1 MFGALGLALCA
12 FGTAHAQAKFSFA
25 TTPGQL
31 PKTVVP
37 TRYTLSVVPNPKTLT
52 FTGWEAVDI
61 NVKAPTKTIVLNELG
76 LAVSKAE
83 LGPVLR
89 TGNQLSLLASSQK
102 RTVPSIKADDAAQT
116 LTLTFPK
123 IVAPGAYS
131 LTINYTGK
139 VGLQSQGLFAVK
151 YLTPAGKPKLMFG
164 TQMEPTDARRM
175 FPCWDEPAFK
185 ATYQLTVTVPKTFMA
200 VSNTPITLELPLANG
215 LKQVRFAQ
223 TPPMA
228 SYLVVLC
235 AGEFEAIT
243 GQAAGVKLRVVTTEG
258 KKAQGAYAMSVME
271 KILPYYNQY
280 FGVKYPLPK
289 LDLIAVPGGFQG
301 AMENWGGITYNE
313 NIILYDPKTSSEGTK
328 QTIFNVVSHETA
340 HQWSGDLVTMAWW
353 DNLWLNEGFAS
364 WMADKASDHFNPEWH
379 VLDRAVAQKDDILES
394 DSYTTTHPIQQ
405 AVTDPAQ
412 AAAAFDEITYQ
423 KGEAVIRMF
432 ENYLGPDVFQ
442 AGIQK
447 YMQARKYSSSTTADL
462 WDALGSASGKPMAQI
477 AAGWTEQPGFPV
489 VLAHAVPGG
498 GVLLSQE
505 RFTVDTSNPP
515 PETWQVPIAY
525 TLAAAP
531 RHITLHV
538 GETPMGTVLLADTAT
553 IPMRDIYH
561 VLLNTGDK
569 GFYRVQYAPAL
580 FAPLAANVE
589 TLAPTDRIG
598 LLGDTWALAKVGRVP
613 VNSFLDLAD
622 HTRTDTDL
630 AVNSQTFGSLFE
642 IYGLERGQPGRA
654 AFAAYLRGVLA
665 PRFASIGW
673 DAGPNESSDTTL
685 LRSSLIGEL
694 GALGDPGVIA
704 EARKRF
710 AAYVKD
716 QSTLPA
722 NLIGPTLGIVGRYAD
737 QAAYSQLL
745 TLAQTTPDY
754 RQKLRFYGA
763 LSGALNPSLAG
774 QTLNLTLSPQLAT
787 VPQAGLRLI
796 QGVAFSGEQPDLAL
810 SFFQA
815 HQAALFANQDAL
827 TRVFA
832 VPALYSA
839 FSDNAHADALVAYAK
854 ASLPPDAA
862 PQIAKTVAR
871 IRAAAALKTR
881 LLPAVD
887 KWVAARGKTAST
899 R

>member
-1 MFGALGLALCA
+1 MRKAKIVLRKRKIVGALGLLLCT

-37 TRYTLSVVPNPKTLT
+37 MHYTLVVTPNPKTLT
-52 FTGWEAVDI
+52 FTGSETVNI
-61 NVKAPTKTIVLNELG
+61 NVLAPTKAIVLNEL
-76 LAVSKAE
+76 E
-83 LGPVLR
+83 LKVAWATLDLIKNG
-89 TGNQLSLLASSQK
+89 K
-102 RTVPSIKADDAAQT
+102 RFEPTIKTDDAAQT
-116 LTLTFPK
+116 LTLTFPAA
-123 IVAPGAYS
+123 VPPGAYK
-131 LTINYTGK
+131 LTMAYTGK

-185 ATYQLTVTVPKTFMA
+185 ATYQLNAVVPQSFMA
-200 VSNTPITLELPLANG
+200 VSNTPITSENPMVGG
-215 LKQVRFAQ
+215 LKYVAFAQ

-235 AGEFEAIT
+235 AGEFEAYT

-289 LDLIAVPGGFQG
+289 LDLIAIPGGFQG

-313 NIILYDPKTSSEGTK
+313 NIILFDPKTSSEAAK
-328 QTIFNVVSHETA
+328 RTIFNVVSHETA

-379 VLDRAVAQKDDILES
+379 VLDHAVAQKDNILES
-394 DSYTTTHPIQQ
+394 DSYTTMHPIQQ
-405 AVTDPAQ
+405 AVGDPAQ

-432 ENYLGPDVFQ
+432 EDYLGEGTFQ
-442 AGIQK
+442 AGIQR
-447 YMQARKYSSSTTADL
+447 YMRARKYSSSTTADL
-462 WDALGSASGKPMAQI
+462 WDALGQASGKPMALI
-477 AAGWTEQPGFPV
+477 AAGWTEQPGFPI

-498 GVLLSQE
+498 GVLLTQE
-505 RFTVDTSNPP
+505 RFAIDTPSPK
-515 PETWQVPIAY
+515 PEFWQVPVTFTHQIVGGPTSGGLLLPGDKPA
-525 TLAAAP
+525 TLAAQP
-531 RHITLHV
+531 
-538 GETPMGTVLLADTAT
+538 GEALD
-553 IPMRDIYH
+553 
-561 VLLNTGDK
+561 LNAGNR

-580 FAPLAANVE
+580 FAPLAAQVE
-589 TLAPTDRIG
+589 TLTPSSRIG

-613 VNSFLDLAD
+613 VASFLDLAD
-622 HTRTDTDL
+622 HTRNDTDL
-630 AVNSQTFGSLFE
+630 AVNSQTFGSLYE
-642 IYGLERGQPGRA
+642 INGLERGQPGRA
-654 AFAAYLRGVLA
+654 AFQAYLRGVLA
-665 PRFASIGW
+665 PRFATLGW
-673 DAGPNESSDTTL
+673 DARPGEGSDTTL
-685 LRSSLIGEL
+685 LRSTLIGEL
-694 GALGDPGVIA
+694 GALGDPAVIA
-704 EARKRF
+704 EARRRF

-716 QSTLPA
+716 PSTLPA

-737 QAAYSQLL
+737 QPTYNQLL

-754 RQKLRFYGA
+754 RQKLRFYQA
-763 LSGALNPSLAG
+763 LSGAQNPKLAQ

-787 VPQAGLRLI
+787 LPQAVI
-796 QGVAFSGEQPDLAL
+796 QLVAGVAFGGEQPDLAL
-810 SFFQA
+810 SFFRQ

-827 TRVFA
+827 SRVFA
-832 VPALYSA
+832 IPALYGA
-839 FSDNAHADALVAYAK
+839 FSDNAHADELAAYAK
-854 ASLPPDAA
+854 ANLPPDAA
-862 PQIAKTVAR
+862 PQIAKTVSR

-881 LLPAVD
+881 ILPDVD
-887 KWVAARGKTAST
+887 RWVAVHGKTASA

>member
-1 MFGALGLALCA
+1 LINWKMFGALGLALCA
-12 FGTAHAQAKFSFA
+12 FGTAHAEAKFSFA

-37 TRYTLSVVPNPKTLT
+37 TNYALFVEPDPKTLMFNGT
-52 FTGWEAVDI
+52 EQVTI
-61 NVKAPTKTIVLNELG
+61 NVKAPTKTITLNELG
-76 LAVSKAE
+76 LTVKKVSLASAQVSKP
-83 LGPVLR
+83 L
-89 TGNQLSLLASSQK
+89 
-102 RTVPSIKADDAAQT
+102 VPIVKTDDAVQT
-116 LTLTFPK
+116 LTLTFPRT
-123 IVAPGAYS
+123 IAPGVYA
-131 LTINYTGK
+131 LGINYDGK

-185 ATYQLTVTVPKTFMA
+185 ATYQLSAVVPQSFMA
-200 VSNTPITLELPLANG
+200 VSNTPITREKPLANG
-215 LKQVRFAQ
+215 IKQVTFAT

-235 AGEFEAIT
+235 AGEFEAYT
-243 GQAAGVKLRVVTTEG
+243 GQAAGVKLRVLTTEG

-328 QTIFNVVSHETA
+328 RTIFNVVSHETA

-379 VLDRAVAQKDDILES
+379 VLENAVAQKDSILES

-405 AVTDPAQ
+405 AVSDPTQ

-442 AGIQK
+442 AGIQR
-447 YMQARKYSSSTTADL
+447 YMRARKYSSSTTADL
-462 WDALGSASGKPMAQI
+462 WDALGQASGKPMAQI

-489 VLAHAVPGG
+489 VLAHSVPGG
-498 GVLLSQE
+498 GILLSQE
-505 RFTVDTSNPP
+505 RFTVDTSSPK
-515 PETWQVPIAY
+515 PEFWQVPIAY
-525 TLAAAP
+525 DAVIGNTSP
-531 RHITLHV
+531 KTQ
-538 GETPMGTVLLADTAT
+538 TVLLTQSGAT
-553 IPMRDIYH
+553 LPAS
-561 VLLNTGDK
+561 VGNEVALNAGDR

-580 FAPLAANVE
+580 FAPLAAHVE
-589 TLAPTDRIG
+589 SLPPADRIG

-613 VNSFLDLAD
+613 VANFLDLAD
-622 HTRTDTDL
+622 ATRTDPSL
-630 AVNSQTFGSLFE
+630 AVNSQALGSLEE
-642 IYGLERGQPGRA
+642 IDALQKGQPGRA
-654 AFAAYLRGVLA
+654 AFQAYLRGILA
-665 PRFASIGW
+665 PRFASVGW
-673 DAGPNESSDTTL
+673 DAHAGDSSDTTL
-685 LRSSLIGEL
+685 LRSTLIGEL

-716 QSTLPA
+716 PNTLPA

-737 QAAYSQLL
+737 QTAYNQLL

-754 RQKLRFYGA
+754 RQKVRFLGA
-763 LSGALNPSLAG
+763 LSGALDPKFAQ
-774 QTLNLTLSPQLAT
+774 QTLNLALSPQLAT
-787 VPQAGLRLI
+787 VPQAGLQLI
-796 QGVAFSGEQPDLAL
+796 AGVAFSGEQPDLAL
-810 SFFQA
+810 SFFGQ
-815 HQAALFANQDAL
+815 HQAALLANQDAL
-827 TRVFA
+827 VKVFA
-832 VPALYSA
+832 VPRLYSV
-839 FSDNAHADALVAYAK
+839 FSDNAHADELVAYAK
-854 ASLPPDAA
+854 ASLPADAA
-862 PQIAKTVAR
+862 PQIAKTVSR
-871 IRAAAALKTR
+871 IRAAAALKAR
-881 LLPAVD
+881 LLPDVD
-887 KWVAARGKTAST
+887 KWVTTHGKIASAN
-899 R
+899 

>member
-1 MFGALGLALCA
+1 M
-12 FGTAHAQAKFSFA
+12 
-25 TTPGQL
+25 
-31 PKTVVP
+31 PKHYV
-37 TRYTLSVVPNPKTLT
+37 LSIAPNPKTLA
-52 FTGWEAVDI
+52 FNGAEIV
-61 NVKAPTKTIVLNELG
+61 NVNVLVPTKTVTLNQLG
-76 LAVSKAE
+76 LVITKAYFVSGDK
-83 LGPVLR
+83 
-89 TGNQLSLLASSQK
+89 LSLPVP
-102 RTVPSIKADDAAQT
+102 TVKTDDAKQT
-116 LTLTFPK
+116 LTLTFAK
-123 IVAPGAYS
+123 AVAPGAYKLELLFS
-131 LTINYTGK
+131 GK

-185 ATYQLTVTVPKTFMA
+185 ATYQLTAVVPKSFMA
-200 VSNTPITLELPLANG
+200 VSNTPVVSEKPSGTS
-215 LKQVRFAQ
+215 LKSVAFAT

-235 AGEFEAIT
+235 AGEFEAYT

-258 KKAQGAYAMSVME
+258 KRAQGAYAMSVME

-313 NIILYDPKTSSEGTK
+313 NIILYDPKISSEGTK
-328 QTIFNVVSHETA
+328 QTIFGVVSHETA

-364 WMADKASDHFNPEWH
+364 WMADKATDHFNPEWH
-379 VLDRAVAQKDDILES
+379 ILDHAVAQKDAILES

-405 AVTDPAQ
+405 AVTDPTQ

-442 AGIQK
+442 SGIQK
-447 YMQARKYSSSTTADL
+447 YMRAHQYSSTTTADL
-462 WDALGSASGKPMAQI
+462 WDALGSVSGKPMTQI

-489 VLAHAVPGG
+489 VLAHSKPGG
-498 GVLLSQE
+498 GIMLSQE
-505 RFTVDTSNPP
+505 RFTIDTSNPP

-525 TLAAAP
+525 NTLTVSVLSSVEAMHDLGAK
-531 RHITLHV
+531 
-538 GETPMGTVLLADTAT
+538 GTVLLTPSMAT
-553 IPMRDIYH
+553 LPTPLGAKQIF
-561 VLLNTGDK
+561 VLNAGDK

-580 FAPLAANVE
+580 FAPLAARVE
-589 TLAPTDRIG
+589 TLDPADRIG

-613 VNSFLDLAD
+613 VSSFLNLAD
-622 HTRTDTDL
+622 NTRTDTDL
-630 AVNSQTFGSLFE
+630 AVNSQTFGSLYE
-642 IYGLERGQPGRA
+642 IYGLERGLPGRA

-665 PRFASIGW
+665 PRFATIGW
-673 DAGPNESSDTTL
+673 DARPNESSDTTL

-694 GALGDPGVIA
+694 GALGDSNVIA

-716 QSTLPA
+716 RNSLPA
-722 NLIGPTLGIVGRYAD
+722 NLIGPTLGIVARYAD
-737 QAAYSQLL
+737 QPTYNQLL

-754 RQKLRFYGA
+754 RQKVRFYAA
-763 LSGALNPSLAG
+763 LSGALDPKLAQ
-774 QTLNLTLSPQLAT
+774 QTLDLTLSPQLAT

-796 QGVAFSGEQPDLAL
+796 EGVAFGAEQPDLAL
-810 SFFQA
+810 AFFQK
-815 HQAALFANQDAL
+815 HQDALLANQDAL
-827 TRVFA
+827 AKVFA

-839 FSDNAHADALVAYAK
+839 FSDNTHADALVAYAK
-854 ASLPPDAA
+854 ANLPPDAA
-862 PQIAKTVAR
+862 PQIAKTVSR
-871 IRAAAALKTR
+871 IRAAAALKAR
-881 LLPAVD
+881 LLPDVD
-887 KWVAARGKTAST
+887 KWVAARGKTISAK
-899 R
+899 